1 MFFFW
6 SGYISSSLVYVRPS
20 HFSRP
25 PSRPS
30 VPVSKSWKKG
40 KDPASERRPC
50 LPLVSSCPLPL
61 LPLGKGKFCTGQGER
76 ATFKRPPGKGKKS
89 CPLKMGSSVGAM
101 KRMFSAAARP
111 HPFSSPSSR
120 SVKVDDGWG
129 VGGGWKGANMQPTHT
144 TVSPTEPKPPPP
156 SHSEVRREIRQT
168 LRSKSGTAAACGISF
183 KILLNV

>member
-1 MFFFW
+1 M
-6 SGYISSSLVYVRPS
+6 RPS

-50 LPLVSSCPLPL
+50 LPLVSSCPLPF

-76 ATFKRPPGKGKKS
+76 APFKRPPGKGEKKL
-89 CPLKMGSSVGAM
+89 PLKNGQQRG
-101 KRMFSAAARP
+101 RDERQFSAAARP
-111 HPFSSPSSR
+111 HPFSSR

-129 VGGGWKGANMQPTHT
+129 VEGGWKGANMQPTHT
-144 TVSPTEPKPPPP
+144 PRFP
-156 SHSEVRREIRQT
+156 SQSLNHHHQATAKSAERFDKLCGLKVV
-168 LRSKSGTAAACGISF
+168 LRLIVESLSKYY
-183 KILLNV
+183 

>member
-1 MFFFW
+1 M
-6 SGYISSSLVYVRPS
+6 RPS

-50 LPLVSSCPLPL
+50 LLLVSSCPLPF

-76 ATFKRPPGKGKKS
+76 APFKRPPGKGEKKL
-89 CPLKMGSSVGAM
+89 PLKNGQQRGRAE
-101 KRMFSAAARP
+101 RQFSAAARP
-111 HPFSSPSSR
+111 HPFSSR

-129 VGGGWKGANMQPTHT
+129 VGGRMEGGEYAAHAHT
-144 TVSPTEPKPPPP
+144 TVSLTEPKPPPP

-168 LRSKSGTAAACGISF
+168 LRSKSGTAADCRISF